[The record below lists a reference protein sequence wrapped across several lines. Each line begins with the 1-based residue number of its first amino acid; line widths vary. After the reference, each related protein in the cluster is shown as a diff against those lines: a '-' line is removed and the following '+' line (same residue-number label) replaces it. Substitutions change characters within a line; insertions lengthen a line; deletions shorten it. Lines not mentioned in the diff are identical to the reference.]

1 MKVMVTGGAGYI
13 GSLITRKLLALGH
26 HPVVLD
32 TFNWG
37 KDSLLDIW
45 TDITPIEGDCRNSKD
60 LVYALDG
67 VDAVIH
73 LAGIVGEA
81 ACKSNYKA
89 HHTINV
95 ESTRTLVNCCTDAN
109 LDLIRDFIFLSS
121 CSVYGNVK
129 GLYEEVTEQTPPCPL
144 SLYADAKLQ
153 SERIISEAFAIQPAF
168 APTIL
173 RATTVFGWSPR
184 PRLDLLTNL
193 FVHRALTEKKLTVF
207 GDGMQ
212 YRSLIHVDDIA
223 DAVIR
228 VLSAPRFM
236 RAGKLFHI
244 GEEDNNKSIREIAEI
259 VRAAVPGTDI
269 EMNDDR
275 PTDRRDYR
283 INCQL
288 IRNVFGW
295 KAKYSVEDGVKDL
308 TEKLKSKDY
317 DWSSPQFRNDSF
329 KYV

>member
-1 MKVMVTGGAGYI
+1 VRVLITGGAGYV
-13 GSLITRKLLALGH
+13 GCLVTRKLLDAGH

-37 KDSLLDIW
+37 ADPLADVRER
-45 TDITPIEGDCRNSKD
+45 ITVVEGDCRSSKD
-60 LVYALDG
+60 LIYALEG
-67 VDAVIH
+67 VDSVVH

-81 ACKSNYKA
+81 ACKLNYRA

-95 ESTRTLVNCCTDAN
+95 ESTRTLVNCCTDPN
-109 LDLIRDFIFLSS
+109 LDLVRDFVFLSS

-129 GLYEEVTEQTPPCPL
+129 GLHDEVTESTPPRPL

-153 SERIISEAFAIQPAF
+153 SERIIRAAAREQPAF
-168 APTIL
+168 APTVL

-193 FVHRALTEKKLTVF
+193 FVHQALTAGKLSVF

-223 DAVIR
+223 DAIVS
-228 VLSAPRFM
+228 VLLAPRFL
-236 RAGKLFHI
+236 RANGVFHV
-244 GEEDNNKSIREIAEI
+244 GEESNNKTVREVAEI
-259 VRAAVPGTDI
+259 VKGVIPGTTI
-269 EMNDDR
+269 EVKDDA

-283 INCQL
+283 ISCQT
-288 IRNVFGW
+288 IKNTFGW
-295 KAKYSVEDGVKDL
+295 QARHTVEQGVSEL
-308 TEKLKSKDY
+308 AEKLRASNE
-317 DWSSPQFRNDSF
+317 DWSAARFRNDRF
-329 KYV
+329 DYR